1 MEEKVV
7 IAVIAGT
14 IRPERRSIQAAY
26 YVAEIGRSFPDV
38 EIIFVD
44 PTEFH
49 FPGDGN
55 RPEAKDPRYS
65 EITAR
70 ADAFFIVTPEYN
82 HSFPSS
88 LKRMIDSEYDNY
100 KHKPVA
106 MAGVSNG
113 PWGGV
118 RVCEALLPVLH
129 RIGMVIIQP
138 EVYFP
143 RIQDMFDE
151 EGQIR
156 PQFSEGQEGNIRTSY
171 RELIWMAKLF
181 KTAKDNT

>member
-1 MEEKVV
+1 MKEEVV
-7 IAVIAGT
+7 IAVMAGT
-14 IRPERRSIQAAY
+14 IRSARRSIQAAR
-26 YVAEIGRSFPDV
+26 YVAEIGKSFPDV

-55 RPEAKDPRYS
+55 SPEAKDPRYS
-65 EITAR
+65 EITIR

-88 LKRMIDSEYDNY
+88 LKRMIDSEYGNY
-100 KHKPVA
+100 RHKPVA

-151 EGQIR
+151 DGQIR
-156 PQFSEGQEGNIRTSY
+156 SEFSERQEENIRTSY
-171 RELIWMAKLF
+171 RELIWMAQLF
-181 KTAKDNT
+181 KSAKNP